1 MKILMLGL
9 FDPGKN
15 DASKVHFV
23 EIVNAFT
30 KLRHTVEILI
40 PKGTL
45 SHRILPENIIRH
57 WLSSEYSENPF
68 SVFLISICQ
77 IFEYA
82 RLIDESFDC
91 VYVRWRVFPA
101 LFLKIINRIK
111 SIRPIVVSE
120 HNGWVDLEVRLQRN
134 AYLFPWIGKTL
145 QVLDALSADAIIT
158 VTDGIRDYLSDCGIN
173 QSKIYVV
180 GNGTNINH
188 YFPVQFTE
196 LLKKK
201 LLGINGYVL
210 GFMGNISK
218 WQGLEDL
225 LITFAELRRER
236 NDIYLLIIGSG
247 LYFDELMVRVHALG
261 IQDYT
266 FIKSDIP
273 YEDSN
278 QWINIMDIALA
289 PKSKN
294 LDSVGYSPLKIRDY
308 AACGR
313 PVVSTNVRGI
323 KELEQFGWLKTY
335 DPDQKDSLANL
346 VRGLLGSRK
355 MLNEMSSKAREYAV
369 KEFSWINIAEK
380 IVKIIAIR

>member
-1 MKILMLGL
+1 
-9 FDPGKN
+9 
-15 DASKVHFV
+15 
-23 EIVNAFT
+23 
-30 KLRHTVEILI
+30 
-40 PKGTL
+40 
-45 SHRILPENIIRH
+45 
-57 WLSSEYSENPF
+57 
-68 SVFLISICQ
+68 
-77 IFEYA
+77 
-82 RLIDESFDC
+82 
-91 VYVRWRVFPA
+91 VRWRVFPA

-218 WQGLEDL
+218 WQGLKDL